1 MWQFG
6 IIDVDGT
13 LLKSKKVQRKI
24 ISLISRS
31 RLNKPEL
38 LYMFSSCTLFSCFCR
53 RLAFLKRYEKW
64 GLRLDRLIFD
74 LFDLTDRG
82 KVKSYKGAREVLE
95 QLVKKDMVLFAST
108 VSRTQRTR
116 ERLRKLE
123 LLQFFSLVI
132 GADIIPKADHIF
144 WFTKFLGISPKKIS
158 KKFFW
163 IGDTPH
169 DIILAKSL
177 GIYPIGI
184 TNTLEAEILKE
195 AGAKE
200 VIKHW
205 EELPALL
212 KV

>member
-1 MWQFG
+1 MWQYG
-6 IIDVDGT
+6 IIDGDGT
-13 LLKSKKVQRKI
+13 LLESKKVHRRI
-24 ISLISRS
+24 IRLVS
-31 RLNKPEL
+31 RLNNPDL
-38 LYMFSSCTLFSCFCR
+38 LYMLSSCTVFQ
-53 RLAFLKRYEKW
+53 RLPLLKNYEK
-64 GLRLDRLIFD
+64 LAMRLDRLFFD
-74 LFDLTDRG
+74 LSDLIDRG

-95 QLVKKDMVLFAST
+95 QLVKKGMVLFAST

-132 GADIIPKADHIF
+132 GADIIPKEDHIL
-144 WFTKFLGISPKKIS
+144 WFARFLGISPEEFSEKC
-158 KKFFW
+158 FW
-163 IGDTPH
+163 VGDTPH

-205 EELPALL
+205 EELPDLL
-212 KV
+212 KVLK